1 MIKFPQLLSRP
12 RRRRQHTCVHVD
24 VKANKLQIKQA
35 RKILHEVEVVKVEWR
50 ERGRVDQLLIMIL
63 WIFLAKI
70 GPSKPADLPPLKM

>member
-1 MIKFPQLLSRP
+1 MSRP
-12 RRRRQHTCVHVD
+12 INSRSNRLGRYSM
-24 VKANKLQIKQA
+24 K
-35 RKILHEVEVVKVEWR
+35 VEVVKVECR